1 MFENLTLQFEMEG
14 KGLNKI
20 MGKIFEE
27 NTQQKMLSSQ
37 IVILVMWLKILA
49 MSIFLK
55 LLLFV
60 QADETLNLS
69 FISCG

>member
-14 KGLNKI
+14 KGLNKT

-27 NTQQKMLSSQ
+27 NTQQKMLSLQ
-37 IVILVMWLKILA
+37 IVIVMWLKILA

>member
-1 MFENLTLQFEMEG
+1 MFENLILQFEMEG
-14 KGLNKI
+14 KGLNKT

-55 LLLFV
+55 PLLFV
-60 QADETLNLS
+60 QAVETLNFS
-69 FISCG
+69 FISYG